1 MDFHE
6 MQRKKLQSLC
16 KKHGIPANLK
26 NVEMADR
33 LSLIYKEIEE
43 KKGGGQSS
51 VSDSVEI
58 DLEIDSKDLHQ
69 RVKKVRFS
77 PDNETFIFSSSDTE
91 STVVKKRPERRKYGK
106 NPNNSNL
113 GTENSKGLDGF
124 VNNVRAHLAI
134 TRKTRAGRVSE
145 TIDHCGKPT
154 ASSEP
159 ISCSDHIMGQRGS
172 RREVVTKEKQ
182 GDCTR
187 NATARSTRQ
196 SKPAVAHILG
206 GYTGRVTES
215 MTQPLEE
222 ASKTNDSSEAVGV
235 QVENETRNIL
245 QLGEPPRRLA
255 RKTRSSMALY
265 KGPETIV
272 TSDAVRDRKSTSG
285 SIYNR
290 EKLADVLTVEKLN
303 GGADKKNTRKRSTH
317 EAREEGTAECAV
329 SISSTSNELIPRR
342 SRREGA
348 PSQLL
353 SNVEISDDKIVYS
366 QKLQKPIEKETICDN
381 QNEPSG
387 RANLRRSKRNYQK
400 NFALTSE
407 QTMMIASNKKQ
418 RGSRMISA
426 GEVDVR
432 ESETGMSIMETTN
445 LNLNSYVSEKGLSQ
459 EIPDCFQE
467 RGNHIKSRASEVDS
481 SVYPEACNGEDEHVV
496 LESDKSS
503 VIKHGRSI
511 SSSIEENKEDKLFLD
526 ISEDNLNEVDSLCK
540 STSANVNAIFSDE
553 HGSTMT
559 KPGEGSSGPFNLECN
574 SGAEPSIEEQEAYGE
589 FVEVDS
595 HLAKSSNDPKQIQK
609 SGRYVELS
617 DNQESNT
624 ISEEIFEE
632 SEDRDHDET
641 GTDDAGDGSSEV
653 KDAPL
658 ATVDAADRGVNEGD
672 QNAET
677 VVELVYSA
685 EENMYPKS
693 GSSVVLNE
701 PLKEIDSLEVASCEC
716 ESAIDLQEVTDRT
729 QEKLSLKEIGAGTE
743 TSCLDLDSQ
752 NSNEDERDAFQSS
765 KPPVTEQMDSEKILS
780 EANEREEML
789 QDITEDRSN
798 EKYGFHEDKLVEH
811 GSEVNGIV
819 SHQSATPTGRSGS
832 LASIKES
839 GQNCSLELDLKNQI
853 MEFMDNKRPEINFGD
868 MINESDERDHKDG
881 MEGKIV
887 QEEFP
892 TVEGELAEL
901 LARGGAHANDEI
913 VGTGVHEASEI
924 YEETPLKVIETLVVE
939 CSMNEGITM
948 TMWTSNDR
956 TATEKI
962 SGDIIPMQH
971 ECAVI
976 KDEILASKTEDGM
989 ICQVQNAE
997 EIVEEIRQ
1005 MEDILDFIKELSDS
1019 IENSSKEVCQMS
1031 EEPISISRTELE
1043 LQIEDTEAI
1052 ILIPHD
1058 DRVDEGRNF
1067 SFGLSSKIS
1076 NSSQSED
1083 GKILH
1088 VQNEEEIVEEVK
1100 QMEDNHNFSK
1110 ELSDSIESSPKEV
1123 WKMGGEPIS
1132 ISRTKS
1138 KLQIKDKHDD
1148 RVDEGQ
1154 NSSFGLSK
1162 LFKDE
1167 ILLSKTKDGKIFHI
1181 ENEEEIVE
1189 ETNEMEDHPNFT
1201 QELYDSAE
1209 NSPKELWRGSGEPVC
1224 ISQTEMELQI
1234 EDREPVILIPQ
1245 DNRVGQGDKS
1255 TFGLAS
1261 KFCQDVD
1268 SFIHDKEVDK
1278 YKSQNKEEMLID
1290 EDRIGRGLNFKVES
1304 YSVIKACLHEESLS
1318 ALQNSGNEMPSC
1330 KDDVSLN
1337 EDAHEDKED
1346 EVDGEPSLDYHKGD
1360 NADGQ
1365 VAWSG
1370 DKKREDLAN
1379 VDIDSSIFPSDLL
1392 SILCSSDH
1400 QGRIYSGCLNF
1411 KGLHNTEP
1419 VDEDPPGQNILA
1431 RSSVIDNVVLENLNT
1446 KTSMVELNS
1455 DKDIRSSKVSPKVGV
1470 IMEEQTAQS
1479 PEMDHGIDLEDS
1491 TGKMSLGCCSDE
1503 NIVTPPRPN
1512 SSCIEIVNTGEN
1524 CGTVDVAEVFADVP
1538 LNSMG
1543 SDYPANKENASAI
1556 HNSPTYKMLIID
1568 PNTKLNTEKTEEIL
1582 GTEKATT
1589 VIEEEEMLRTQ
1600 MAMTIIEEEKTEEM
1614 FGIQMAMTDFEE
1626 EKTEEMLGTQMT
1638 MTAIK
1643 EEEMQCTQMA
1653 MTIIEEEKREVMLG
1667 TQMAM
1672 IIIEEVKT
1680 EEMLGTQEPMTVI
1693 EQEKTEETL
1702 GIQKTMN
1709 IIEGAYKTEEMVDTL
1724 MAMTVIEE
1732 GKRKEML
1739 DAQMLATVIE
1749 QEKTEENLGTQM
1761 AVTII
1766 EGAYKIVEMLDTQM
1780 GMTVIEEEKRREMLG
1795 TQMATTV
1802 VEEEKTEETLGTQ
1815 MAMTVIEEEE
1825 MLGTQMAMT
1834 VIEEEEM
1841 LGTQMSLT
1849 VIEEGAHLTNSLP
1862 TFGQVAGKQFMVDK
1876 EDTRDQIRDYE
1887 TSSKGSCVDD
1897 QVSLTQKDSSSG
1909 PGPVRTGDETNHWIF
1924 AFIADSSLDRER
1936 EMIVSPISQVGTCT
1950 DCGNGCKESDLQVL
1964 TSQEESPV
1972 HEGKINVDEAKY
1984 REVERQR
1991 EVIKINES
1999 APCQNSYKMDMKT
2012 PRKLPTVFDTMKEN
2026 IFRSTKKEE
2035 VHGSTTGKTLT
2046 KGRKALEVLQRNQIP
2061 YNME

>member
-159 ISCSDHIMGQRGS
+159 ISCSDQIMGQRGS

-196 SKPAVAHILG
+196 SKQAVAHILG
-206 GYTGRVTES
+206 GCTGRVTES

-222 ASKTNDSSEAVGV
+222 ASKTNNSSEAVGV

-245 QLGEPPRRLA
+245 QLREPPRGLA

-290 EKLADVLTVEKLN
+290 EKLADVLTEEKLN

-432 ESETGMSIMETTN
+432 ESETGVSIMETTN
-445 LNLNSYVSEKGLSQ
+445 LNLDSNVSEKGLSQ

-511 SSSIEENKEDKLFLD
+511 SSSIEENGEDKLFLD

-658 ATVDAADRGVNEGD
+658 ATVYAADRGVNEGD

-716 ESAIDLQEVTDRT
+716 ESAIDLQEVTDST

-789 QDITEDRSN
+789 QDIIEDRSN

-819 SHQSATPTGRSGS
+819 SHQSATPTGRSVGLSAAGS
-832 LASIKES
+832 LDSIKES

-881 MEGKIV
+881 MEGEIV

-913 VGTGVHEASEI
+913 VGTGVHEASKI

-971 ECAVI
+971 ECVI

-989 ICQVQNAE
+989 IYQVQNAE

-1043 LQIEDTEAI
+1043 LQIEDTEAT

-1088 VQNEEEIVEEVK
+1088 VQNEEEIVEEVQ

-1138 KLQIKDKHDD
+1138 KLQIEDKHDD
-1148 RVDEGQ
+1148 RIDEGR

-1167 ILLSKTKDGKIFHI
+1167 ILLSKTKDGKIFHV

-1189 ETNEMEDHPNFT
+1189 ETNEMEDHHNFT

-1209 NSPKELWRGSGEPVC
+1209 NSPKEVWRGSGEPVC
-1224 ISQTEMELQI
+1224 ISQTEMELQS
-1234 EDREPVILIPQ
+1234 EDREPVILISQ

-1261 KFCQDVD
+1261 KFFQDVD

-1346 EVDGEPSLDYHKGD
+1346 EVDGEPSLDYHKAD

-1370 DKKREDLAN
+1370 EKKREDLAN
-1379 VDIDSSIFPSDLL
+1379 VDN
-1392 SILCSSDH
+1392 ILCSSDH

-1411 KGLHNTEP
+1411 KGLHNP

-1512 SSCIEIVNTGEN
+1512 SSRIEIVN
-1524 CGTVDVAEVFADVP
+1524 A
-1538 LNSMG
+1538 
-1543 SDYPANKENASAI
+1543 
-1556 HNSPTYKMLIID
+1556 
-1568 PNTKLNTEKTEEIL
+1568 EKTEE
-1582 GTEKATT
+1582 T
-1589 VIEEEEMLRTQ
+1589 VGTQ
-1600 MAMTIIEEEKTEEM
+1600 MAMTVIEGENTEEM
-1614 FGIQMAMTDFEE
+1614 H
-1626 EKTEEMLGTQMT
+1626 GTHMT
-1638 MTAIK
+1638 MTVIK
-1643 EEEMQCTQMA
+1643 EEKIEEMQGTQMA
-1653 MTIIEEEKREVMLG
+1653 MTIIEEEKREEMLG

-1693 EQEKTEETL
+1693 EQEKLEEILGTIMAMDVIEEKTEETL
-1702 GIQKTMN
+1702 GIQMTMN
-1709 IIEGAYKTEEMVDTL
+1709 IIEGE
-1724 MAMTVIEE
+1724 
-1732 GKRKEML
+1732 KRKEML
-1739 DAQMLATVIE
+1739 DAQMIATVIE

-1795 TQMATTV
+1795 TQMATTA

-1815 MAMTVIEEEE
+1815 MAITVIEEEKTEELPCTQMAMTVIVEEKSEE

-1897 QVSLTQKDSSSG
+1897 QVSLAQKDSSSG
-1909 PGPVRTGDETNHWIF
+1909 PGPVRTGDETNHRIF
-1924 AFIADSSLDRER
+1924 AFIADSSLDREK

-1991 EVIKINES
+1991 EVIKINET

-2061 YNME
+2061 YSME